1 MVAAPALALPYA
13 AVSILSRLVPPSELA
28 KVHRLEVVARSIVE
42 GAQAGSHRSPLKG
55 ASVDFADH
63 RQYVPGDD
71 TRHLDWK
78 VLGRSDRLV
87 LKRYE
92 AETDLGCTLAVDG
105 SGSMAYAG
113 ERAGVSKYR
122 YAAMLAAALAHIVLQ
137 QQDRAALMLFDE
149 KAALELP
156 ARHQGQ
162 LARIC
167 RALEGHVP
175 SGHTDAA
182 KGLEHLSAP
191 GSHRG
196 IVVMLSDC
204 LAPPEDLA
212 GALDRL
218 RSRGHDLAVV
228 WILDPDE
235 LDLGVGGVS
244 RFHGLEDEGDLLAEP
259 RALAIAYRA
268 QVATHRAAMLSV
280 CRGRGAALVECRTD
294 EPLHL
299 PLNRLLVE
307 LDRRA
312 R

>member
-1 MVAAPALALPYA
+1 M
-13 AVSILSRLVPPSELA
+13 STLSHLVPPAELA
-28 KVHRLEVVARSIVE
+28 KVHRLEVVARIIVE
-42 GAQAGSHRSPLKG
+42 GAQSGAHRSPLKG

-63 RQYVPGDD
+63 RPYVAGDD
-71 TRHLDWK
+71 LRHLDWK

-87 LKRYE
+87 LKRFE

-113 ERAGVSKYR
+113 DRAGVSKYR
-122 YAAMLAAALAHIVLQ
+122 YAAMIAAALAHLVLQ

-149 KAALELP
+149 KASVDLP

-162 LARIC
+162 LTRIC
-167 RALEGHVP
+167 RALEGHQP
-175 SGHTDAA
+175 AGATDAA

-191 GSHRG
+191 GAHRG
-196 IVVMLSDC
+196 LVVMISDC
-204 LAPPEDLA
+204 LAPPEEMA

-218 RSRGHDLAVV
+218 RARGHDLAVV
-228 WILDPDE
+228 WTLDPDE

-244 RFHGLEDEGDLLAEP
+244 RFQGLESDGELLAEP
-259 RALAIAYRA
+259 RALATAYQAEVLR
-268 QVATHRAAMLSV
+268 HRAALAAL
-280 CRGRGAALVECRTD
+280 CRSRGAALVECRTD

-307 LDRRA
+307 LDQRA